1 MAYIITVS
9 NPGSG
14 NRYYVDSVLQ
24 QQLSF
29 QEGSTHRFDQSD
41 SSNSGHPLR
50 LSATANGTHGGGSEY
65 TTGVTTSGTPG
76 QAGAYTEITVAYGAP
91 TLYYY
96 CTAHSGMGGQV
107 NIVVLKNFELNGPV
121 VVGKDTK
128 VTVGTVTSGA
138 VDLSTGNYFVDSP
151 SGDYTYSFTNPGAVQ
166 AFQIEATGGSAAVA
180 STFSTT
186 LYTGNATSQTITN
199 GLDLSTDGGLVWIK
213 RRDGSASHALM
224 DTERGVQRL
233 LSSDTSDVQA
243 LTSCVPAF
251 NTDGFDLGSSGLVNE
266 GSWTYAS
273 WTFKKKT
280 KFFDIVTWTG
290 TGGSRAINHS
300 LGSVPG
306 MIIVKWYDGAGE
318 NWTVYHRSLNGGT
331 DPEDYGL
338 KLNTTAAEANESGY
352 WNDTAPTSTQF
363 TVGGNLN
370 SSYGGGGE
378 YIAYIFAHDTAS
390 DGLIQC
396 GSYTGTG
403 ADNPV
408 TLGWSPQWLMVKRSN
423 AAASWEIMDT
433 TRGMVSGQLVM
444 LEANSNAAEV
454 NAATANSVGTTSTGF
469 TVGGAG
475 NSSNASGS
483 TYIYMAIRSASA
495 PAITWPTSIEWT
507 QGTTPKTPAEG
518 ATDVYT
524 FTTDDGGTT
533 YTGIQS
539 IDTAS

>member
-107 NIVVLKNFELNGPV
+107 KIEVLKNFELNGPV

-151 SGDYTYSFTNPGAVQ
+151 SGAYTYSFTNPGAVQ
-166 AFQIEATGGSAAVA
+166 AFQIEATGGSEAV
-180 STFSTT
+180 SQTFNTT
-186 LYTGNATSQTITN
+186 LYTGINAINSVNTGI
-199 GLDLSTDGGLVWIK
+199 DLAGDGGLVWIK
-213 RRDGSASHALM
+213 SRNDDNSSAHNIY
-224 DTERGVQRL
+224 DTARGVNRP
-233 LSSDTSDVQA
+233 LSSHTTGGDYVAANS
-243 LTSCVPAF
+243 LTSF
-251 NTDGFDLGSSGLVNE
+251 NTTGFTVGNQNATNSPLDNFV
-266 GSWTYAS
+266 A
-273 WTFKKKT
+273 WTFKKQT
-280 KFFDIVTWTG
+280 KFFDIVTYAGDGDFTG
-290 TGGSRAINHS
+290 RTISHS

-306 MIIVKWYDGAGE
+306 MIIIKKTSHTADWI
-318 NWTVYHRSLNGGT
+318 VYHRSEGATKSLELN
-331 DPEDYGL
+331 
-338 KLNTTAAEANESGY
+338 NTNGSNTYNMF
-352 WNDTAPTSTQF
+352 NDTAPTATEFS
-363 TVGGNLN
+363 V
-370 SSYGGGGE
+370 SSYSKVNNNGDT
-378 YIAYIFAHDTAS
+378 YVAYLFAHDTAS

-396 GSYTGTG
+396 GSYTGNGAATG
-403 ADNPV
+403 VFQN
-408 TLGWSPQWLMVKRSN
+408 LGWQPQWLLIKNTDLATEQWFIFDS
-423 AAASWEIMDT
+423 A
-433 TRGMVSGQLVM
+433 RGVVTGGSDAV
-444 LEANSNAAEV
+444 LEASRDIAEFNADIV
-454 NAATANSVGTTSTGF
+454 DFPTNGF
-469 TVGGAG
+469 TPISVDDKTNG
-475 NSSNASGS
+475 SGHN
-483 TYIYMAIRSASA
+483 YVYVAIRSASA